1 MSSEDMAADPQYQ
14 AREMHIE
21 WEDGQ
26 AEPHRRVVD
35 LQKSA
40 GLVHDCDGALN
51 ADIDP
56 GM

>member
-1 MSSEDMAADPQYQ
+1 MAADPQYQ